1 MEIFD
6 SHTHINSHEFD
17 NDIPD
22 VIERAK
28 ALDVTEMLVIGY
40 DDDSRKN
47 YKKLFKN
54 ILIFMV
60 R

>member
-28 ALDVTEMLVIGY
+28 ALDVTEMLVMMTVE
-40 DDDSRKN
+40 KN